1 MPFRSHVLIKGSVQG
16 VFFRM
21 NIQELAN
28 QLHICGW
35 VKNLPDGNVEAVFE
49 GGEREVENIVSFCRK
64 GPIGSKV
71 GDVVVKNENFTGEFK
86 DFKIIYQE

>member
-1 MPFRSHVLIKGSVQG
+1 MQIRRHVLIKGYVQG

-21 NIQELAN
+21 NVQELAKE
-28 QLHICGW
+28 LHVNGW
-35 VKNLPDGNVEAVFE
+35 VKNLSDGNVEAVFQ
-49 GGEREVENIVSFCRK
+49 GENSDVEKIVLFCKK

-71 GDVVVKNENFTGEFK
+71 EDVVVKNENFAGEFK

>member
-1 MPFRSHVLIKGSVQG
+1 MQVRSHVLIKGSVQG

-21 NIQELAN
+21 NVQELAK
-28 QLHICGW
+28 QIHISGW

-49 GGEREVENIVSFCRK
+49 GEEKEVESIISFCRK

>member
-1 MPFRSHVLIKGSVQG
+1 
-16 VFFRM
+16 M
-21 NIQELAN
+21 NVQELAK
-28 QLHICGW
+28 QIHISGW

-49 GGEREVENIVSFCRK
+49 GEEKEVESIISFCRK